1 MLNGK
6 RMEPVFP
13 GEIVICYNDWL
24 LLQRKRSG
32 KHWSVS
38 VWCVLPWVS
47 SWASALRQF
56 TVQGNMFVKVWMC
69 CAMFMHKLHLACLAG
84 VLCPLG
90 NEHILSAQ
98 MMTKWFYST
107 RLETRTKESSICAS
121 SWVANLCAQWKWL
134 LGYLRQ
140 QPTNQLREVW
150 VWAFLLGPERWWTMP
165 EKGKLRGNSDGGS

>member
-1 MLNGK
+1 MGSEWNQCFRVRLSYAVMIG
-6 RMEPVFP
+6 
-13 GEIVICYNDWL
+13 CWSSASA
-24 LLQRKRSG
+24 SG

-56 TVQGNMFVKVWMC
+56 TFQGNMFEKVWMC
-69 CAMFMHKLHLACLAG
+69 FAMLMHKL
-84 VLCPLG
+84 PLVCTAAARDPNLG
-90 NEHILSAQ
+90 GAHFSAH
-98 MMTKWFYST
+98 MMTKCFYST

-121 SWVANLCAQWKWL
+121 SWAVKLCAQWKWL
-134 LGYLRQ
+134 LGSLRQ
-140 QPTNQLREVW
+140 QPTNQLRKFW

>member
-6 RMEPVFP
+6 RMEPVLL
-13 GEIVICYNDWL
+13 GEIVTCCAEWL
-24 LLQRKRSG
+24 LIQRKCVCNQWRAC
-32 KHWSVS
+32 
-38 VWCVLPWVS
+38 VWCFLLCMS
-47 SWASALRQF
+47 SRANALRQF
-56 TVQGNMFVKVWMC
+56 TIQGNMFVKVWMC

-134 LGYLRQ
+134 LGSLRQ

>member
-6 RMEPVFP
+6 RMEPVFL

-24 LLQRKRSG
+24 LIQCKCSG

-56 TVQGNMFVKVWMC
+56 KIQGNMFVNVWMC
-69 CAMFMHKLHLACLAG
+69 FAMFMQKLLFYVWLLCAAPTLGRAHLF
-84 VLCPLG
+84 
-90 NEHILSAQ
+90 AQ

-134 LGYLRQ
+134 LGSLRQ

-150 VWAFLLGPERWWTMP
+150 VWAYLLGPERWWTMP